1 MRQLKRIL
9 KEMELLEKTIR
20 IEEIENKNIF
30 YQKIFTIYFKKH
42 DDTAKVILNA
52 YNKKE
57 FNLNNYEKDIKRQ
70 INEQLYL
77 FNAK

>member
-9 KEMELLEKTIR
+9 EEMELLEKTIR